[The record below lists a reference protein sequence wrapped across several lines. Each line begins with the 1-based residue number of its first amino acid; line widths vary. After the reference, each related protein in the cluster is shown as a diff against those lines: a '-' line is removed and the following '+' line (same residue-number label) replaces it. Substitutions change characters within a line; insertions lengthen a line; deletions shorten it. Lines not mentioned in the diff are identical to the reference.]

1 MRAQEKKQDARIN
14 EVKAMV
20 KDDLKIQI
28 AELLRSVSIDRSS
41 IRHLHNTPVSFI
53 LQCPNRRRRSGRD

>member
-20 KDDLKIQI
+20 KDDLKLQV
-28 AELLRSVSIDRSS
+28 AELLRLVGIDRSS
-41 IRHLHNTPVSFI
+41 IKHLHNTSVSFF
-53 LQCPNRRRRSGRD
+53 